1 MPVSMITRPQ
11 LPETIASPIALDDP
25 SLYISRELSWVEFN
39 DRVLEE
45 ALETNTP
52 LLERLKFVA
61 IYGTNLDEFFMIRVA
76 AIKQQ
81 IEAQVVRRSDDGRM
95 PAEHLEAISQRL
107 RVSLRTQMRLL
118 KDDLLPALE
127 SVGIRIVQVGDL
139 DDETQA
145 ALERLFDEKVF
156 PVLTP
161 LAVDSGHPF
170 PYISNLSL
178 SLAVELEEIT
188 ADGVELHF
196 ARVKI
201 PPTLSRFVP
210 VEPSSGTQRR
220 FVLLE
225 DLIAHHLDGLFPGMH
240 VRDAYLFRVT
250 RDADLDLQEDEA
262 DDLLRAIESE
272 LQRRRFGEPVR
283 LEIERGMPEYMRDFL
298 CNSLELTEVD
308 TYEVDGLMALTDLWH
323 IVNLPGYDALRDK
336 PFMPAIPKRLIG
348 VTDIFAQ
355 IREGDILLHHPY
367 ESFDPVVQFV
377 QQAAQDEKVLAIKA
391 TLYRTSG
398 KNSPIV
404 RALLQAA
411 ENEKQVAVVIEL
423 KARFDEENNIEWAK
437 RLERAGA
444 HVVYGFANQK
454 VHAKAL
460 LVVRQDDDGIH
471 RYMHFGTGNYN
482 EKTAKLYTDLSLF
495 TCRPE
500 LGSDL
505 TQLFNALT
513 GFSRISDYEELWVAP
528 VTLRRELLSLIERET
543 EHARAGR
550 SCGIRVKLNHIS
562 DTDVIRALYRAS
574 EAGVPVDMLVRG
586 MCELRPGVPGVS
598 ERIRV
603 RSIVGRFLE
612 HSRIYIFENG
622 GAREVYFASADW
634 MGRNLDGRVEVATP
648 VLDPIVAETISTQIM
663 NVLLA
668 DNVRSR
674 ELQEDGSYRRLSPH
688 NGEMP
693 VDAQRVFL
701 MQAQAL

>member
-1 MPVSMITRPQ
+1 MITQPERPESAIPAVS
-11 LPETIASPIALDDP
+11 LENP
-25 SLYISRELSWVEFN
+25 SLYISRELSWLEFN

-45 ALETNTP
+45 ALDNNNP
-52 LLERLKFVA
+52 LFERLKFVA

-81 IEAQVVRRSDDGRM
+81 IEAQVVRRSDDGRT
-95 PAEHLEAISQRL
+95 PAEHLAVISERL
-107 RVSLRTQMRLL
+107 RTSLLTQMRLL
-118 KDDLLPALE
+118 NDELLPALE
-127 SVGIRIVQVGDL
+127 KEGIRIRRLTEL

-145 ALERLFDEKVF
+145 ALERTFDDTVF

-178 SLAVELEEIT
+178 SLAVELEET
-188 ADGVELHF
+188 TRDGVELHF

-201 PPTLSRFVP
+201 PPTLPRFVP
-210 VEPSSGTQRR
+210 VESAPPGERH

-272 LQRRRFGEPVR
+272 LRRRRFGEPVR
-283 LEIERGMPEYMRDFL
+283 LELERGMPEYMRDFL
-298 CNSLELTEVD
+298 CDALELSGVD
-308 TYEVDGLMALTDLWH
+308 SYEVDGLMAVNDLWQ
-323 IVNLPGYDALRDK
+323 IINLPGYDHLRDK
-336 PFMPAIPKRLIG
+336 PFLAAIPKRLIG
-348 VTDIFAQ
+348 ATDLFAQ

-367 ESFDPVVQFV
+367 ESFDPVVQFFTE
-377 QQAAQDEKVLAIKA
+377 AAEDEKVLAIKA

-404 RALLQAA
+404 RALLKAA

-423 KARFDEENNIEWAK
+423 KARFDEENNIDWAK

-444 HVVYGFANQK
+444 HVVYGFANRK

-460 LVVRQDDDGIH
+460 LVVREDEDGLR

-482 EKTAKLYTDLSLF
+482 EKTARLYTDLSLL

-500 LGSDL
+500 LGNDV

-513 GFSRISDYEELWVAP
+513 GFSKITDYEDLWVAP

-543 EHARAGR
+543 DHARAGR
-550 SCGIRVKLNHIS
+550 PSGIRVKLNHIS

-574 EAGVPVDMLVRG
+574 QAGVPIDMLVRG

-612 HSRIYIFENG
+612 HSRIYTFENG
-622 GAREVYFASADW
+622 GDREVYLSSADW
-634 MGRNLDGRVEVATP
+634 MGRNLDGRVEAAMP
-648 VLDPIVAETISTQIM
+648 VLDPVLAETIDAHILA
-663 NVLLA
+663 VLLA
-668 DNVRSR
+668 DNVKSR
-674 ELQEDGSYRRLSPH
+674 ELLESGAYKRLNPG

-693 VDAQRVFL
+693 IDAQRVFL
-701 MQAQAL
+701 TQAQAL